1 MSIVDIFVTI
11 SNLHYYENSKDLKNL
26 LHDISPF
33 SLLWSH
39 SKFFPLN
46 HFFVWQMT
54 WIFSLNF
61 QSQNRNHMSF
71 PPFTF
76 RNNIF
81 WHTNKWLNMFGNTK
95 MSNHSLASNHSY
107 IYSPMQRCEPG
118 WQELCEGT
126 KGLRRKVWTRT
137 EISSPNIRYFVAIL
151 RFIAI
156 YALCGNL
163 WAKKC
168 FFGSKTV
175 IFCARN
181 ALWHGMYC
189 ILYWVKFA
197 IMRKNVA
204 YVAKIVI
211 DENFY
216 GHFCPR
222 QKAANFCYPA

>member
-11 SNLHYYENSKDLKNL
+11 SNLHYYENSKDYLNL

-33 SLLWSH
+33 SPLWSH

-76 RNNIF
+76 RNNVF

-95 MSNHSLASNHSY
+95 MSNHSLASHHSY

-118 WQELCEGT
+118 WQELCKGT
-126 KGLRRKVWTRT
+126 KGLRRKVCTRAK
-137 EISSPNIRYFVAIL
+137 ISSPNIRYFVAIL
-151 RFIAI
+151 RIIAI
-156 YALCGNL
+156 YA
-163 WAKKC
+163 C
-168 FFGSKTV
+168 FGRL
-175 IFCARN
+175 CARTRFFLGQNSVAWARSAQLQGIYCELFWIKNCKNN
-181 ALWHGMYC
+181 AL
-189 ILYWVKFA
+189 
-197 IMRKNVA
+197 
-204 YVAKIVI
+204 VAKISNMRLT
-211 DENFY
+211 NF
-216 GHFCPR
+216 FWP
-222 QKAANFCYPA
+222 FWP